1 MAVLSWLLV
10 SGYWLLVSNSPPTQ
24 RVLSCSY
31 GTAAGPG
38 GDADRRRGRAASAV
52 WSRAGGGRAARRGGE
67 YRPSLGSPRRGGLAG
82 GPRFPP
88 GPHPGRPGRLAVVR
102 WGL

>member
-38 GDADRRRGRAASAV
+38 GDADRRRGRPASAV
-52 WSRAGGGRAARRGGE
+52 GSRAAGGGAPCGGDDDRRPCE
-67 YRPSLGSPRRGGLAG
+67 LR
-82 GPRFPP
+82 GPRGRAGAWRLSLCPHHGLP
-88 GPHPGRPGRLAVVR
+88 GPTAAGP
-102 WGL
+102 